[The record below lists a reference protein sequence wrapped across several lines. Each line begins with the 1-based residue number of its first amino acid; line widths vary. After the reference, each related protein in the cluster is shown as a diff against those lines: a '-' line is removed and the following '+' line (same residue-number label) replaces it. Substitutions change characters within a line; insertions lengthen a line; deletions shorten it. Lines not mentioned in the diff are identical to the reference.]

1 MDRANA
7 LEDLN
12 AHANLKGK
20 VFKRKTMDPKKLYG
34 LGYFGAGAFSYAY
47 FPHMV
52 NHFG

>member
-20 VFKRKTMDPKKLYG
+20 IFRRKAMDPKKLYG
-34 LGYFGAGAFSYAY
+34 LGYFGVGALSYVY

-52 NHFG
+52 LHFG